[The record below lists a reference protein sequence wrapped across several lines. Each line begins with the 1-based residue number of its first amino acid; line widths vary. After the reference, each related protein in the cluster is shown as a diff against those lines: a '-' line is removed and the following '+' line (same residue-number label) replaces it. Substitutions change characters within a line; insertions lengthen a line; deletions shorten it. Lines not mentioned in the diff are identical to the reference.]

1 MDDRRRGQLRDALN
15 MLSNAASVVERVCD
29 KEQDCVDNYPEN
41 LQSTERFEKM
51 EDALDSLNDALEKN
65 RRCKKPHSVCYPV
78 KKKQGVIALLFYSS
92 NK

>member
-51 EDALDSLNDALEKN
+51 EDALDRLNDALEKIEE
-65 RRCKKPHSVCYPV
+65 KPHSVCYPV

>member
-51 EDALDSLNDALEKN
+51 EDALDSLNDALEKSTMQ
-65 RRCKKPHSVCYPV
+65 KPHSVCYPV